1 MRSMT
6 GFTAILILVAGLL
19 ALTVLPACAG
29 DTVTVEVS
37 RIPLVFIENQGQ
49 RPAEV
54 LYHTSAAGHSIYFTQ
69 DAVVCVQAAGEQAA
83 PVIEITV
90 AGQGPM
96 TEVTGEDP
104 LTGTA
109 NFLIGNDPGQ
119 WVTSV
124 PTFGKVRYAGI
135 IPGVDI
141 IYYGTQGALKRDI
154 MLAPGTDPA
163 GVVIRYFGQEGLS
176 IGEDGSLTVES
187 AGGTLREAPPV
198 CYQVIDGEQV
208 FVDCDY
214 VLLGESDVGFS
225 VGPYDPAYPLVID
238 PFLDFSTYLGGSWE
252 DKAYAV
258 AVDSLGSAYVTG
270 GTRSNDFPVPDDM
283 PAPFQEF
290 NAGNLDVFVT
300 KFEPSGTVLNYTTYI
315 GGYND
320 DCGHGIAVN
329 SSGYAYVTGY
339 TLSHNFP
346 VLNEFQTNKSGGG
359 YCYPCADADAFITVL
374 YPWGNGAV
382 YSSYLGGNMTDIG
395 QAIALNST
403 ESPVLTGYT
412 GSWDFPNQSALFPTI
427 NGTIDAFVT
436 GISFDG
442 TTSAI
447 DFSTFL
453 GGAGADRGYGIAMGS
468 NNYPDHIYVTG
479 MTRSPD
485 FPTANPYRAN
495 LRGDQDAFVTHFS
508 PGAASLISSTYL
520 GGRDNEAGYGI
531 AVDGN
536 GYIYVTGFTTSN
548 LEFPVKNAFQ
558 SFIYGPQDAF
568 LTKFEPA
575 GNMLNFST
583 YIGGSQVDEGT
594 GIAVDGSGSTFIT
607 GFTDSWNYPTRNA
620 IYGSLNGWPYDAFVT
635 RFYPNG
641 TALMFSTYLGGKLE
655 DRAMGIAL
663 HGANATVTGFTMSPD
678 FPVKNAVQP
687 DFHMVYD
694 AFVARIASIPPV
706 ANFTAEANGVENY
719 TLIKGLPP
727 LLVNFTDLSI
737 GEPTAWQWLFG
748 DNTTS
753 TLQHPNHTY
762 ITGNYTV
769 NLTVSNL
776 EGTNST
782 SKPFY
787 IDVGVPLIVDFFAA
801 NVSDVNC
808 TFCQG
813 QVPFFVNFTDITNDT
828 PLLWNWSFGDG
839 NFSDSQH
846 TNWTYNVTG
855 LYNVSLNVTNEYG
868 FNSTTK
874 YFLVEA
880 GDVPVA
886 NFTNATARFGVAP
899 FTVFFTDLSFGIPN
913 ITAWN
918 WSFDN
923 TTSVEWFNTTVPAQ
937 RNANHTFLAKGNYT
951 VNLTV
956 FNLYGDDTMSK
967 TDFVV
972 VGELPVANFTADRT
986 NVVEGDLVNFTD
998 WSTGYP
1004 EWWQWNFGDGTI
1016 LDRTQN
1022 TTMMPV
1028 NHTYNNSGNFTV
1040 ALTVGNEFGTNTQT
1054 RSRYIQVAGNVFY
1067 TNLYFVPSSF
1077 LIPTNST
1084 TQVRLEAEKFD
1095 QGLGIYNI
1103 TVFFADP
1110 AAAQFVE
1117 MNPPSWADPTWTRN
1131 STVPGSSVWL
1141 RVADISDAIKPG
1153 ATNVTLATFNTTG
1166 FVPGT
1171 TTINVT
1177 VNLMQANT
1185 EDNIQTQ
1192 STPADVEIVLLQQF
1206 PPTEDWPIYGPPT
1219 APYHDG
1225 VYWDLNG
1232 SGDIDFVDVVLFFLH
1247 FDVWMIQSGQPIA
1260 LFDYNGDGW
1269 LGFDDLVLLFN
1280 EVP

>member
-1 MRSMT
+1 MRLKT
-6 GFTAILILVAGLL
+6 GFILLLIMVAGLL
-19 ALTVLPACAG
+19 SLTVLPAGAG
-29 DTVTVEVS
+29 DTVTVDVS

-49 RPAEV
+49 KSAEV
-54 LYHTSAAGHSIYFTQ
+54 LYHASAAGHSIFFTP
-69 DAVVCVQAAGEQAA
+69 DSVVCAWGGDDTR
-83 PVIEITV
+83 PVSSVAITI
-90 AGQGPM
+90 AGQNPD
-96 TEVTGEDP
+96 TCVKGEDLLP
-104 LTGTA
+104 GTA
-109 NFLIGNDPGQ
+109 NFLIGDDPEK

-124 PTFGKVRYAGI
+124 PTFGKVRYEGVL
-135 IPGVDI
+135 PGVDI
-141 IYYGTQGALKRDI
+141 VYYGTQGALKRDI
-154 MLAPGTDPA
+154 ALAPGVDPT
-163 GVVIRYFGQEGLS
+163 GVVILYSGHEGLS
-176 IGEDGSLTVES
+176 LGEDGALQVE
-187 AGGTLREAPPV
+187 AADGTLYEAAPV
-198 CYQVIDGEQV
+198 CYQIIDGAYRPVVCE
-208 FVDCDY
+208 Y
-214 VLLGESDVGFS
+214 VILDDSEVGFS
-225 VGPYDPAYPLVID
+225 VGPYDPAYPLIID

-252 DKAYAV
+252 DQGYAV
-258 AVDSLGSAYVTG
+258 AVDELGSAYVTG

-359 YCYPCADADAFITVL
+359 YCYPCADADAFITAL
-374 YPWGNGAV
+374 YPWGNGAL

-395 QAIALNST
+395 QAIALDST
-403 ESPVLTGYT
+403 DSPVLTGYT

-427 NGTIDAFVT
+427 NGTNDAFVT
-436 GISFDG
+436 GITFDG
-442 TTSAI
+442 TLSSIA
-447 DFSTFL
+447 FSTFL
-453 GGAGADRGYGIAMGS
+453 GGAWTDRGYGIAMGS
-468 NNYPDHIYVTG
+468 SDDIYVTG
-479 MTRSPD
+479 ITRSPD

-508 PGAASLISSTYL
+508 PGATSLTSSTYL

-531 AVDGN
+531 AVDEN

-548 LEFPVKNAFQ
+548 LEFPVKNAYQ
-558 SFIYGPQDAF
+558 NFIYGPQDAF

-575 GNMLNFST
+575 GNLLNFST

-594 GIAVDGSGSTFIT
+594 GIAVDGSGSIFIT
-607 GFTDSWNYPTRNA
+607 GFTDSWNYPTKNA
-620 IYGSLNGWPYDAFVT
+620 VYGSLNGWPYDAFVT

-694 AFVARIASIPPV
+694 AFVARIASIPPT
-706 ANFTAEANGVENY
+706 ANFTAEANGVTNY

-727 LLVNFTDLSI
+727 LLVNFTDLST
-737 GEPTAWQWLFG
+737 GEPTVWEWLFG

-762 ITGNYTV
+762 NTGNYTV

-787 IDVGVPLIVDFFAA
+787 IDVGVPLIVNFSA
-801 NVSDVNC
+801 NVSDVEC
-808 TFCQG
+808 AFCQG
-813 QVPFFVNFTDITNDT
+813 QVPFDVNFTDLTNDT
-828 PLLWNWSFGDG
+828 PLSWNYSFGDG
-839 NFSDSQH
+839 NFSINQH
-846 TNWTYNVTG
+846 PNWTYHIPG

-880 GDVPVA
+880 GDVPIA
-886 NFTNATARFGVAP
+886 NFTNATPRFGVVP
-899 FTVFFTDLSFGIPN
+899 LNVVFTDLSFGIPN

-923 TTSVEWFNTTVPAQ
+923 TTAVEWFNTTVPAQ

-956 FNLYGDDTMSK
+956 FNLYGNDTMSK
-967 TDFVV
+967 TDFVR
-972 VGELPVANFTADRT
+972 VGELPVANFTADNT
-986 NVVEGDLVNFTD
+986 NVIEGDLVNFTD

-1016 LDRTQN
+1016 LDRTEN

-1028 NHTYNNSGNFTV
+1028 NHTYDNSGNYTV
-1040 ALTVGNEFGTNTQT
+1040 ALTVGNEFGTNTLP
-1054 RSRYIQVAGNVFY
+1054 RSRYIQVSGNVFY

-1103 TVFFADP
+1103 TVYFANP

-1141 RVADISDAIKPG
+1141 RVADVPDAIKPG
-1153 ATNVTLATFNTTG
+1153 ATNVTLATFNATG
-1166 FVPGT
+1166 YVPGS

-1177 VNLMQANT
+1177 VELMQADT
-1185 EDNIQTQ
+1185 GDNIQTQ

-1206 PPTEDWPIYGPPT
+1206 PPTENWPIYGPPT

-1232 SGDIDFVDVVLFFLH
+1232 SGDIDFVDVVLFFLL
-1247 FDVWMIQSGQPIA
+1247 FDEWMSEPGQPIA
-1260 LFDYNGDGW
+1260 LFNYDGIDG
-1269 LGFDDLVLLFN
+1269 LDFNDLVLLFN